1 MQSRQFD
8 ISRIDFDLLAA
19 AFASV
24 RHRNLMIKDL
34 EDLVQDRIAAMMAV
48 NSNRVNYYKRY
59 LEIIKSY
66 NAEQDRSTIE
76 KTFMDLMD
84 LAQSMSQE
92 QQRYVREGFSSDEEL
107 SIYDL
112 LFSDN
117 LSKKDIDSIKKMSV
131 DLLRKIKERI
141 SEMDHWTEKEET
153 RSVVEVI
160 IRDTLWDE
168 IPDSMF
174 DRLETYQKMIYEHIF
189 THYRDAA

>member
-112 LFSDN
+112 LFSDD